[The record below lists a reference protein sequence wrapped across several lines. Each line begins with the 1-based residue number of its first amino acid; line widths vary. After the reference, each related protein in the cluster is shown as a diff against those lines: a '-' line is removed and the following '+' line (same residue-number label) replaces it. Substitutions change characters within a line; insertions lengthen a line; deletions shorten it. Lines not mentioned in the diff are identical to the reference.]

1 MQEGSREG
9 RILSRLIPRAQTG
22 DGHILNHPEHLK
34 CHRMLGFC
42 SKEHCTEY
50 QPGFQLGSF
59 FVPSRYEGDLLL
71 PHRQTGIY
79 KGSQGAP
86 PPRIASYSLV
96 SSAVYDP
103 AKGERSGNR
112 NIFIA
117 PLTPSGSLVWKA
129 RAINITNTAWGM
141 RGEGKRRSSY
151 M

>member
-42 SKEHCTEY
+42 SKENCTEY
-50 QPGFQLGSF
+50 QPGFQLGNF

-86 PPRIASYSLV
+86 PLGSHPTPSLV
-96 SSAVYDP
+96 ALSMTQP
-103 AKGERSGNR
+103 KGRGQGTG
-112 NIFIA
+112 IFLLRPSLHQGPWYGRRE
-117 PLTPSGSLVWKA
+117 PLTSPIRHG
-129 RAINITNTAWGM
+129 G
-141 RGEGKRRSSY
+141 
-151 M
+151 